1 MAKGKKKSID
11 PDQKYE
17 HPLEWTEPMFEL
29 VQKHAVRF
37 DRSLSFIV
45 QTAWKVK
52 YPVVA
57 ASDRD
62 TLAASLRSFDGKK
75 VKQGLFFM
83 GSMILQFGEQAARVG
98 ESESFVVQAAVA
110 LAIPELEKMPSDFY
124 LR

>member
-1 MAKGKKKSID
+1 MAKGKKPKID
-11 PDQKYE
+11 PNQKYE

-37 DRSLSFIV
+37 DCSLSFIV

-52 YPVVA
+52 YPVIAAADRETLVA
-57 ASDRD
+57 A
-62 TLAASLRSFDGKK
+62 LRAHGGKK
-75 VKQGLFFM
+75 VKQGLFYM